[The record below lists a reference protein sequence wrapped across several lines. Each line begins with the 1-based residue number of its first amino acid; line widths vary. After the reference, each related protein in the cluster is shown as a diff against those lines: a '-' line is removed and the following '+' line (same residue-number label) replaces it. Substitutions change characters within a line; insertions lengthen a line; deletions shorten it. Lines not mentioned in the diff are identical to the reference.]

1 MLDRATA
8 LQRAKNK
15 ALHALIKQGKT
26 AALNLLV
33 SELRSHPDLLQHP
46 AFDRAQELKNGAMLE
61 SKEEVRR
68 FIQGLS

>member
-15 ALHALIKQGKT
+15 ALHVLTKQGKT
-26 AALNLLV
+26 SALNVLV
-33 SELRSHPDLLQHP
+33 SELRGHPELLQHP
-46 AFDRAQELKNGAMLE
+46 AFGRAEELKNGAMLE